1 MMPPLSDFA
10 PAIIA
15 SIMAAVGLLLVWLAV
30 RQAHSGERRAAKA
43 ALEAERRAR
52 EA

>member
-1 MMPPLSDFA
+1 MPPLSDFA

-15 SIMAAVGLLLVWLAV
+15 AVMAAIGLLMVWFAV
-30 RQAHSGERRAAKA
+30 RQVHSGDRTAAKA
-43 ALEAERRAR
+43 AREAERRRR

>member
-15 SIMAAVGLLLVWLAV
+15 AIMAGVVLLLTWHAWW
-30 RQAHSGERRAAKA
+30 QAHSEERKAAKVA
-43 ALEAERRAR
+43 REAERRAR

>member
-1 MMPPLSDFA
+1 MIPPLSDFA

-15 SIMAAVGLLLVWLAV
+15 AIMAAVGLLMVWLSV
-30 RQAHSGERRAAKA
+30 REAHSGERKAAKA
-43 ALEAERRAR
+43 AREAERRAR